1 MLTRSCEVGRVESTQ
16 RVRVIISWRKT
27 RDKDEGARNTARED
41 VPMHSERR
49 KYKSPEQALRETERA
64 GGEAD
69 PHQPQQQ
76 LNVFSKGDRKP
87 RPQRRE
93 WQALVCT
100 AAVLRMSH
108 ESRGAPVP
116 IRNPGVHSQG

>member
-1 MLTRSCEVGRVESTQ
+1 MDGILGCREMLARSCEVGRVESTQ

-27 RDKDEGARNTARED
+27 RDKDEGARNTARER

-64 GGEAD
+64 GEEAE

-76 LNVFSKGDRKP
+76 LF
-87 RPQRRE
+87 QRRQKAE
-93 WQALVCT
+93 TTEA
-100 AAVLRMSH
+100 
-108 ESRGAPVP
+108 
-116 IRNPGVHSQG
+116 